1 MRAVALGWTRLADEK
16 PASYRAN
23 TSKLPPLPPSARLSL
38 TCRRLYPPCAARGV
52 TLTPTLVSTV
62 TTAATT
68 PTRSYVLPVLGRGY
82 SQLITSAA
90 AAAASVRMPPKQ
102 ATLGS
107 FFKLPPG
114 TKPPVKEQAKLSFA
128 TKAKKKDD
136 DTKTEKEASSS
147 KDGDVDMAGV
157 DDAVPEKEV
166 AAAATSD
173 SETKKTSRKRKS
185 PERETGSTAATADGS
200 GDDDEPVVKRK
211 RGRPKKVES
220 SPEPEPEPAKSA
232 DEGAEADKSTGKK
245 DRKGKKAKKDTAAT
259 TADKQDGEEAP
270 EKKKKGPKSPPS
282 SPKGKARKSPS
293 PSAGVDKLTLEQP
306 EEESGASARDSDD
319 EDQSALVKKAEQ
331 VKQLI
336 QSKKHPY
343 PDWAEGGSVPYAA
356 LCKTFELIDG
366 TRKRLEITAHTS
378 KFLQQVIRLSPHE
391 LVTVVHLMLNKLAAD
406 YMGIELGIG
415 ESLIMKAI
423 SESTGR
429 TMDKLKAMQAKIGDL
444 GMIAY
449 QSRNAQPTL
458 IKMQPLTVERIF
470 KGLYRVA
477 TTKGD
482 GTMSLK
488 VAEIKK
494 LLAACQGEE
503 AKFLVRGLEGKL
515 RLGLADQTV
524 LQAVAQAAITREME
538 AKGKTPKATD
548 LVAAENML
556 KEVFSGLPSYEVI
569 IPKIIEHGIMNLK
582 EHCTMQPGVPLKPML
597 AKPAK
602 SISEVLDRFD
612 NLKFTC
618 EFKYDGERA
627 QIHYV
632 STKAGEKEK
641 FAVPGKDT
649 KKGGGLTAIF
659 SRNSEDLSTKYPD
672 ILAVLNNWVS
682 ESTTSFILDC
692 ETTAFDKDTGKLLP
706 FQTLMTRKRKDV
718 AIEDVKI
725 KVCVYAFDLL
735 FLNGEALVH
744 KSLTERREAMKAAFN
759 EVEGQFG
766 FARHADVDQVDEIQ
780 SFLEES
786 VKGQCEGLMVKM
798 LNGEAS
804 HYTPSK
810 RSQNWL
816 KIKKDYLAGA
826 GDSLDLVVLGA
837 YHGKG
842 KRTSVYGAFL
852 LACYNPT
859 AEKYETICNI
869 GTGFSDEVLASL
881 HEQLEPFIIPKPKPF
896 YSHSTVAKDQ
906 PDVWFEPRVVWEVL
920 CADLTLSPRYKA
932 AADNVADPTG
942 KGVSLR
948 FPRYIREREDK
959 KPDAA
964 TTARQ
969 VAEMYRAQESVGG
982 KGKGGVD
989 DDWEY

>member
-1 MRAVALGWTRLADEK
+1 
-16 PASYRAN
+16 
-23 TSKLPPLPPSARLSL
+23 
-38 TCRRLYPPCAARGV
+38 
-52 TLTPTLVSTV
+52 
-62 TTAATT
+62 
-68 PTRSYVLPVLGRGY
+68 
-82 SQLITSAA
+82 
-90 AAAASVRMPPKQ
+90 MPPKQ

-114 TKPPVKEQAKLSFA
+114 TKPPVKEQSKLSFA

-136 DTKTEKEASSS
+136 DENAKPVKEASSS
-147 KDGDVDMAGV
+147 KDGDVEMAGV
-157 DDAVPEKEV
+157 EDGTSDKET
-166 AAAATSD
+166 ATRTSD

-185 PERETGSTAATADGS
+185 PEREMGTATATVDA
-200 GDDDEPVVKRK
+200 DEDDEPVVKRK
-211 RGRPKKVES
+211 RGRPKKIES
-220 SPEPEPEPAKSA
+220 SPEPSPEPEAAKSA
-232 DEGAEADKSTGKK
+232 DEGAESDKSTGKK
-245 DRKGKKAKKDTAAT
+245 GKRGRPKKDTAAVT
-259 TADKQDGEEAP
+259 KKEDEDEAP
-270 EKKKKGPKSPPS
+270 KRGRKKKDAKSPPS

-293 PSAGVDKLTLEQP
+293 PSAGVDKLTLEQA
-306 EEESGASARDSDD
+306 EGESEAEVSANDSEN
-319 EDQSALVKKAEQ
+319 EDQSKLVKTAEK
-331 VKQLI
+331 VKELI

-366 TRKRLEITAHTS
+366 TRKRLEIAAHTS

-406 YMGIELGIG
+406 YKGIELGIG

-429 TMDKLKAMQAKIGDL
+429 NMEKLKAMQAQIGDL
-444 GMIAY
+444 GVIAY

-458 IKMQPLTVERIF
+458 IKMQPLTVEKIF
-470 KGLYRVA
+470 KGLYKVA

-482 GTMSLK
+482 GTMGLK

-515 RLGLADQTV
+515 RLGLAEQTV
-524 LQAVAQAAITREME
+524 LLAVAQAAITREME
-538 AKGKTPKATD
+538 LKGKAPKATD

-556 KEVFSGLPSYEVI
+556 KEVFSGLPSYEVV
-569 IPKIIEHGIMNLK
+569 IPKMIEHGIMNLK
-582 EHCTMQPGVPLKPML
+582 DHCTMQPGVPLKPML

-602 SISEVLDRFD
+602 SIGEVLDRFE
-612 NLKFTC
+612 NSQFTC

-632 STKAGEKEK
+632 SADAPDKEK
-641 FAVPGKDT
+641 LAVVTTT
-649 KKGGGLTAIF
+649 KKKGASGLTAIF

-672 ILAVLNNWVS
+672 ILAVLNSWVS

-692 ETTAFDKDTGKLLP
+692 ETTAVDKDTGKLLP

-744 KSLTERREAMKAAFN
+744 KSLSERREAMKTAFN

-766 FARHADVDQVDEIQ
+766 FARHANIDQVDEIQ

-804 HYTPSK
+804 YYTPSK

-852 LACYNPT
+852 LACYNPST
-859 AEKYETICNI
+859 EQYETICNI
-869 GTGFSDEVLASL
+869 GTGFSDEVLAAL
-881 HEQLEPFIIPKPKPF
+881 HKQLEPLIIPKPKPF
-896 YSHSTVAKDQ
+896 YAHSTVTKDQ

-982 KGKGGVD
+982 KNKGID

>member
-1 MRAVALGWTRLADEK
+1 
-16 PASYRAN
+16 
-23 TSKLPPLPPSARLSL
+23 
-38 TCRRLYPPCAARGV
+38 
-52 TLTPTLVSTV
+52 
-62 TTAATT
+62 
-68 PTRSYVLPVLGRGY
+68 
-82 SQLITSAA
+82 
-90 AAAASVRMPPKQ
+90 MPPKQ

-128 TKAKKKDD
+128 TKAKKKEDD
-136 DTKTEKEASSS
+136 AKVEKEASGS
-147 KDGDVDMAGV
+147 KDEDVNMAGV
-157 DDAVPEKEV
+157 DDGASEKEV
-166 AAAATSD
+166 AAAAATSD

-185 PERETGSTAATADGS
+185 PERETAATTSAQAD
-200 GDDDEPVVKRK
+200 DDDEPVVKRK
-211 RGRPKKVES
+211 RGRSKKIES
-220 SPEPEPEPAKSA
+220 SPEPSPEPETTKSA
-232 DEGAEADKSTGKK
+232 DEGEESDKSTGKK
-245 DRKGKKAKKDTAAT
+245 SKRGRKPKKDTAAAAT
-259 TADKQDGEEAP
+259 EKQDEDEAP
-270 EKKKKGPKSPPS
+270 KQKTKKKGSKSPPG

-293 PSAGVDKLTLEQP
+293 PSTGVDKLTLEQA
-306 EEESGASARDSDD
+306 EEESEASARDSED
-319 EDQSALVKKAEQ
+319 EDQSKLVKKAEK
-331 VKQLI
+331 VKELI

-343 PDWAEGGSVPYAA
+343 PDWPEGGSVPYAA

-366 TRKRLEITAHTS
+366 TRKRLEIAAHTS

-406 YMGIELGIG
+406 YKGIELGIG

-429 TMDKLKAMQAKIGDL
+429 NMEKLKAMQAQIGDL

-458 IKMQPLTVERIF
+458 IKMQPLTVEKIF

-482 GTMSLK
+482 GTMALK

-515 RLGLADQTV
+515 RLGLAEQTV
-524 LQAVAQAAITREME
+524 LLAVAQAAITREME
-538 AKGKTPKATD
+538 TQGKTPKATD

-569 IPKIIEHGIMNLK
+569 IPKMIEHGIMNLK
-582 EHCTMQPGVPLKPML
+582 DHCTMQPGVPLKPML

-602 SISEVLDRFD
+602 SIGEVLDRFD
-612 NLKFTC
+612 NLEFTC

-632 STKAGEKEK
+632 SSQAPDKEK
-641 FAVPGKDT
+641 LAVVTKDT
-649 KKGGGLTAIF
+649 KKGGGGLTAIF

-672 ILAVLNNWVS
+672 ILAVLNSWVS
-682 ESTTSFILDC
+682 ETTTSFILDC
-692 ETTAFDKDTGKLLP
+692 ETTAVDKDTGKLLP

-744 KSLTERREAMKAAFN
+744 KSLTERREAMRIAFK
-759 EVEGQFG
+759 EVEGEFG
-766 FARHADVDQVDEIQ
+766 FARHANIDQVEEIQ

-852 LACYNPT
+852 LACYNPST
-859 AEKYETICNI
+859 EQYETICNI
-869 GTGFSDEVLASL
+869 GTGFSDEVLAAL
-881 HEQLEPFIIPKPKPF
+881 HKQLEPLIIPKPKPF
-896 YSHSTVAKDQ
+896 YAHSTVAKDQ

-969 VAEMYRAQESVGG
+969 VAEMYRSQESVGG
-982 KGKGGVD
+982 KGKGVD